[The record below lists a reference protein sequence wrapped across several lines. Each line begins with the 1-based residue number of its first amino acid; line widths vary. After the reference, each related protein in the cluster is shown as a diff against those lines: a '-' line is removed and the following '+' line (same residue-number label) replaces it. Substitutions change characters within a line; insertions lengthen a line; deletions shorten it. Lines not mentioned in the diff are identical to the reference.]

1 MRSLRRSAHFVI
13 QGNILGMQ
21 CDAVCA
27 ILLLDWEFS
36 VDERQLAKAGAARF
50 F

>member
-1 MRSLRRSAHFVI
+1 M
-13 QGNILGMQ
+13 QDNIFGMQ
-21 CDAVCA
+21 CDAICA
-27 ILLLDWEFS
+27 IMFLDWEFS